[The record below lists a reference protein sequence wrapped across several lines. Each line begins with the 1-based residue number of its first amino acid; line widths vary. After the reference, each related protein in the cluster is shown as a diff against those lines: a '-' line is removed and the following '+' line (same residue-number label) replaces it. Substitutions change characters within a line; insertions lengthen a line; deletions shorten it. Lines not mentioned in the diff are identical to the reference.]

1 MEKAL
6 WVVRD
11 KITSPG
17 AIDDLMADA
26 TTRGIHDV
34 VAQVRGRGDAYFG
47 STLEPQAEALEDPA
61 FDPLGHL
68 VRAGAAVGVRVH
80 AWANVFFVWSSP
92 SGALPRSSEHL
103 VRKHPA
109 WLLPPDR
116 GGLPP
121 HPLTLSGEMGART
134 DRPSTFDR
142 GGLPP
147 HPLTL
152 SGEMGARTDR
162 PATLSYLDP
171 VGGSD
176 WEGIYTDPR
185 NTEARE
191 HTLAVFTDIVARYRV
206 EGFHYDYVRYPQA
219 AYASSPDDHTAVTA
233 LVREGA
239 TRLRSARPG
248 IVISA
253 AVFPDPD
260 AARDRVLQRW
270 PDWARE
276 GWIDLLCPMAYR
288 KDTSS
293 VRALLTRARKAAPRT
308 RMWGG
313 LMAYAGERRLIRDQV
328 RAAKDAG
335 CDGAILFAYEPT
347 QRDLLDVFAAS

>member
-17 AIDDLMADA
+17 AIDDLMAGA

-34 VAQVRGRGDAYFG
+34 VAQVRGRGDAYFA

-103 VRKHPA
+103 VRRHPE
-109 WLLPPDR
+109 WLLRPVNR

-134 DRPSTFDR
+134 DRPEA
-142 GGLPP
+142 LP
-147 HPLTL
+147 
-152 SGEMGARTDR
+152 
-162 PATLSYLDP
+162 YLDP

-313 LMAYAGERRLIRDQV
+313 LMAHAGERRLIRDQV

-335 CDGAILFAYEPT
+335 CDGAILFAYERT